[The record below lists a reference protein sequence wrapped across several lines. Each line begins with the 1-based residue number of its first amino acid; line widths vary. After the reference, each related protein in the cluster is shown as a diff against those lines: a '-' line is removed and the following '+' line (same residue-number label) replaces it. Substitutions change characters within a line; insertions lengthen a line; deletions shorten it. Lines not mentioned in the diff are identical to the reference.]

1 MTADVKQ
8 LYKEIASD
16 EGKVLHPYLCT
27 EGHATI
33 GIGHKI
39 LNTDPEINLPIK
51 NAYDGAPE
59 EDCITEHRCYELFQE
74 DVQIAIDGCRR
85 IYDNWEKLPQEAQ
98 HVLVNMCFQMGPT
111 GLSKFKHMNQ
121 AIEDQ
126 AWGQVALEMHDSK
139 WSRQTPERSK
149 RLRLRM
155 LALAD
160 RDD

>member
-1 MTADVKQ
+1 MTVDVTV
-8 LYKEIASD
+8 LYDEIASD

-27 EGHATI
+27 EGYATI

-126 AWGQVALEMHDSK
+126 AWGQVALEMHDSR

>member
-1 MTADVKQ
+1 MTVDVKK
-8 LYKEIASD
+8 LYEEIASD

-27 EGHATI
+27 EGHPTI

-39 LNTDPEINLPIK
+39 LHTDPEASLPVK
-51 NAYDGAPE
+51 NSKHVPE
-59 EDCITEHRCYELFQE
+59 EDRITEHRCYQLFQE

-85 IYDNWEKLPQEAQ
+85 IYSNWEELPQEAQ
-98 HVLVNMCFQMGPT
+98 HVVVNMCFQMGPT

-121 AIEDQ
+121 AVEDQ
-126 AWGQVALEMHDSK
+126 AWGQVALEMDDSR